1 MQNEGAS
8 TWPNWFYTKFETISI
23 LAHVC
28 MNQVLTMSAVMD
40 RPWAVSMGSVNPFSF
55 EGWSESQ
62 TESKVLDGM
71 RER

>member
-40 RPWAVSMGSVNPFSF
+40 RSWAECRRRKANC
-55 EGWSESQ
+55 
-62 TESKVLDGM
+62 
-71 RER
+71 